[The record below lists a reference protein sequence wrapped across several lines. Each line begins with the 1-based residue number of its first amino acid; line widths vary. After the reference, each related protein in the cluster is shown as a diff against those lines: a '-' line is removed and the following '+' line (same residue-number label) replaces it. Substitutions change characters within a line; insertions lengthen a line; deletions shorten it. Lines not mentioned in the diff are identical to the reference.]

1 MKQWKRD
8 TLATCL
14 CRQPAVTSKEQCTLV
29 QWALHTQI
37 FGSKSIEIQTPPQN
51 AKKNSDQRAFE
62 NELLKHLPV
71 LLVDC
76 PGTPDGG
83 QTIIM
88 CAIKLLLHAE
98 DKVLHDLC
106 CRGF

>member
-51 AKKNSDQRAFE
+51 AKKKSDQRAFG

-88 CAIKLLLHAE
+88 SVIA
-98 DKVLHDLC
+98 VLFYMPC
-106 CRGF
+106 